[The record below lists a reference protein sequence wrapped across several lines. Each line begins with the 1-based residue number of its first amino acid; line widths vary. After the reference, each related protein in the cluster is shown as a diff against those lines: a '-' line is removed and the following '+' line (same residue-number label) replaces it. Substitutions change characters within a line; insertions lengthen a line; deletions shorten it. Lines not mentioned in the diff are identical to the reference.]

1 MRLAITAR
9 PFGPHPLLGAG
20 VDELRWLK
28 PVRPGDTLHLEGE
41 VVELIPSRTKP
52 QGVARVKWTAYN
64 QHGEAVYT
72 FNPIAIVPSR
82 PA

>member
-1 MRLAITAR
+1 MVLAV
-9 PFGPHPLLGAG
+9 GPGPAPPHTWVADLKANRSGFAAVG
-20 VDELRWLK
+20 VL
-28 PVRPGDTLHLEGE
+28 LEGE
-41 VVELIPSRTKP
+41 VVELAPSRTKP

-82 PA
+82 PT